1 MFSLIAQHR
10 AEKRILSCSCGQV
23 TLGLVCS
30 CWCSYN
36 VLLRVSQTMSRSELD
51 ILLILQRSNTKK
63 QESIGTLKI
72 GSLYL
77 KFIQIPNNPVGKC
90 LSRCKVKISWHII
103 MRKWEN
109 SHCAYSCNSFFIDPW
124 KVRHCWSPEGKVQI
138 YPWSAEALTQSSFK
152 TWAVRKGLKVYKK
165 KFIASKRKNG

>member
-63 QESIGTLKI
+63 TRKYWNVKNWLPLFEIYTDSKQSAGKM
-72 GSLYL
+72 
-77 KFIQIPNNPVGKC
+77 FIKMQSKNKLTHNN
-90 LSRCKVKISWHII
+90 
-103 MRKWEN
+103 E
-109 SHCAYSCNSFFIDPW
+109 
-124 KVRHCWSPEGKVQI
+124 KVREFPLRLFLQFF
-138 YPWSAEALTQSSFK
+138 LQ
-152 TWAVRKGLKVYKK
+152 
-165 KFIASKRKNG
+165 

>member
-63 QESIGTLKI
+63 TRKYWNVKNWL
-72 GSLYL
+72 SLFEIYTDS
-77 KFIQIPNNPVGKC
+77 KQSGGKMFIKMQSKNKLTHNNEK
-90 LSRCKVKISWHII
+90 
-103 MRKWEN
+103 MREFPLRF
-109 SHCAYSCNSFFIDPW
+109 SCNSFFIDP
-124 KVRHCWSPEGKVQI
+124 
-138 YPWSAEALTQSSFK
+138 
-152 TWAVRKGLKVYKK
+152 
-165 KFIASKRKNG
+165 